1 MGFVSWRVIMVTQ
14 RSLGEPVWR
23 AKGVGYW
30 TSSQSVRAWTLHV
43 HVHVPFFAYG
53 VVMPLAL
60 ALPLAGWEPCFAVAV
75 GFEDVS
81 CEAAAGRRL
90 GLGCISTR

>member
-1 MGFVSWRVIMVTQ
+1 MACHHGDPAFPRGASLACKGRWLLDVVSVGTCMDSACACACAFLCL
-14 RSLGEPVWR
+14 RS
-23 AKGVGYW
+23 
-30 TSSQSVRAWTLHV
+30 
-43 HVHVPFFAYG
+43 
-53 VVMPLAL
+53 MPLALAL
-60 ALPLAGWEPCFAVAV
+60 ALPLAGGEPCSAVAV